1 MPVIEI
7 GTFTL
12 SSTGPA
18 TGFFNNITGTPY
30 KLTFKVSERFNGD
43 VGRTRLS
50 WGTGNANLDQEYSSN
65 ISDDSEGSDTDRG
78 TDKIISHF
86 GVVNGNIVKVLE
98 AELTDVDDGEFTLDV
113 TTANV
118 NYQVTL
124 IAEADS

>member
-12 SSTGPA
+12 DSTGNHTA
-18 TGFFNNITGTPY
+18 FLNEITGTPY
-30 KLTFKVSERFNGD
+30 KLTFKVSERYNGD

-78 TDKIISHF
+78 TDKVISHF
-86 GVVNGNIVKVLE
+86 GVVSGNIVKVLE
-98 AELTDVDDGEFTLDV
+98 ASLTNVDDGEFTLNC
-113 TTANV
+113 TTATV
-118 NYQVTL
+118 NYQVTV